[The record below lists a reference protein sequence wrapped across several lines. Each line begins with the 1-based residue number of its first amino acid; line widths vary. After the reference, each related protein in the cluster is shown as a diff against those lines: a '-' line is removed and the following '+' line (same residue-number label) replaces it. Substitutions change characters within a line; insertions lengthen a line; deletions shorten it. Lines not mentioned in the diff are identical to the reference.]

1 MALRPAGL
9 LSLIVKIASLSGPAP
24 RGVIVLP
31 LPTRGVPFS
40 RVTLRAVAGLMK
52 AHPAAMRLNQVKEGQ
67 TVRIVKV
74 AGNGQL
80 RRRILEMG
88 LTRGAELHVEKYAP
102 LRDPMELIVKG
113 FHISLRVAEANEITV
128 EPIE

>member
-1 MALRPAGL
+1 MIFPLFPTVGDPISLAAHRPA
-9 LSLIVKIASLSGPAP
+9 ID
-24 RGVIVLP
+24 
-31 LPTRGVPFS
+31 
-40 RVTLRAVAGLMK
+40 LRNV
-52 AHPAAMRLNQVKEGQ
+52 HPAAMRLNQVKEGQ

-74 AGNGQL
+74 AGSGQL

-113 FHISLRVAEANEITV
+113 FHISLRVVEANEITV